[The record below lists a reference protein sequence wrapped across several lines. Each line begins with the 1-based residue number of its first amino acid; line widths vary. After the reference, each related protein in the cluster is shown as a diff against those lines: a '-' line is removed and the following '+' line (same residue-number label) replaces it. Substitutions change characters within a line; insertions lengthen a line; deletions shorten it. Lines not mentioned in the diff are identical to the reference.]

1 MSEDNKVIRFP
12 KKELTINISYVAKD
26 GSYFVELKN
35 KDEVLAGVIY
45 ALEKTCK
52 ERLEE
57 IKNRSE

>member
-1 MSEDNKVIRFP
+1 MSKNKIVVQFP
-12 KKELTINISYVAKD
+12 TKELKINISYVAKD